1 MRSIFSFIVKPVGE
15 RYNNKVKVDG
25 KELIVNTKIESFK
38 SVNNFAE
45 VVAIPLAYNTNIKV
59 GDIILIHHNVFRV
72 FYDIRGNKKNSRS
85 YFKDDLYFCE
95 LDQIYLYKNTGEWKA
110 FGDRCFVKP
119 IKNKDYLNVDKEQKL
134 IGILKYGNS
143 SLEALKIHEGDL
155 VGYTPYGEFDFVI
168 DGQRLYCMKSN
179 DIVIKYEYKGNEAEY
194 NPSWT
199 QSSIRTNQSS

>member
-143 SLEALKIHEGDL
+143 SLEALKIYEGDL

-179 DIVIKYEYKGNEAEY
+179 DIIIKYEYKGNEAEY
-194 NPSWT
+194 NPSWAK
-199 QSSIRTNQSS
+199 

>member
-1 MRSIFSFIVKPVGE
+1 MHSVFSFIVKPVGE
-15 RYNNKVKVDG
+15 RYNNKVKIDDND
-25 KELIVNTKIESFK
+25 LIINTKIESFK
-38 SVNNFAE
+38 SVNNLAE
-45 VVAIPLAYNTNIKV
+45 VVSVPLAYSTDIKI
-59 GDIILIHHNVFRV
+59 GDLVVIHHNVFRR
-72 FYDIRGNKKNSRS
+72 FYDIRGKQKNSRA
-85 YFKDDLYFCE
+85 FFMDNLYFCDI
-95 LDQIYLYKNTGEWKA
+95 DQIYLYNKDKKWKA

-119 IKNKDYLNVDKEQKL
+119 LKSIDHLTTDKEQKL

-194 NPSWT
+194 NPRWT
-199 QSSIRTNQSS
+199 QSSTRVN

>member
-199 QSSIRTNQSS
+199 QSGT